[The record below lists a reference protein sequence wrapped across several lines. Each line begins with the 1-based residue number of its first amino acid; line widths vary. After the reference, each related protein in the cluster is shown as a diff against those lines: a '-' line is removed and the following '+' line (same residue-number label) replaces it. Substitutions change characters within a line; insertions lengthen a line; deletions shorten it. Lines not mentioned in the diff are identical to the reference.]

1 MKWDLNTVSVA
12 MESPFNNCQY
22 PYSYPLLYNCM
33 NPTVEF
39 ILSLSIIFPAAIGV
53 VRWRSIDPSYYPF
66 IYNLMVVLLIE
77 IIIGIISRTIPS
89 NAYTATTKTLNLFSL
104 VDFCLFA
111 WLFHNWGLFN
121 HHKNRF
127 WPIIFL
133 ALFVWAYITF
143 FVSGFSR
150 INNPFLLL
158 YSATLIFFS
167 VTTFNKIVVQQRINI
182 FTNAR
187 FWICIGI
194 IIFYSFFIL
203 TRATDLSSGVIKH
216 VSRSF
221 KDNLQLINTYSN
233 LLVNLLYAVAV
244 IWIPRKKNITTLL

>member
-1 MKWDLNTVSVA
+1 
-12 MESPFNNCQY
+12 
-22 PYSYPLLYNCM
+22 M

-39 ILSLSIIFPAAIGV
+39 ILSMSIIFPVAIGI

-66 IYNLMVVLLIE
+66 IWNLLVVLLVE
-77 IIIGIISRTIPS
+77 IIIGVIIRTVTS
-89 NAYTATTKTLNLFSL
+89 NAYIAITKTLNLFSL
-104 VDFCLFA
+104 IDFCLFA

-121 HHKNRF
+121 FHKTRF
-127 WPIIFL
+127 LIIIFV
-133 ALFVWAYITF
+133 ASSVWVYVTF
-143 FVSGFSR
+143 FFSGFPN

-216 VSRSF
+216 VSKSF

-244 IWIPRKKNITTLL
+244 IWIPRKKNIMTLL

>member
-1 MKWDLNTVSVA
+1 M
-12 MESPFNNCQY
+12 
-22 PYSYPLLYNCM
+22 
-33 NPTVEF
+33 
-39 ILSLSIIFPAAIGV
+39 SIIFPLIIGI
-53 VRWRSIDPSYYPF
+53 VRWKVIDSSYYPF
-66 IYNLMVVLLIE
+66 LYNMLAGLIVE
-77 IIIGIISRTIPS
+77 IIIKILNNPTGI
-89 NAYTATTKTLNLFSL
+89 TKTVNIFSL
-104 VDFCLFA
+104 IDFCLFA

-121 HHKNRF
+121 QNKR
-127 WPIIFL
+127 IFL
-133 ALFVWAYITF
+133 ITIFSACTVWVYITF
-143 FVSGFSR
+143 FVTRFQHM
-150 INNPFLLL
+150 NNPFMLI
-158 YSATLIFFS
+158 YSAALIFLS

-203 TRATDLSSGVIKH
+203 TRATDLSTGVLKH

>member
-1 MKWDLNTVSVA
+1 
-12 MESPFNNCQY
+12 
-22 PYSYPLLYNCM
+22 M
-33 NPTVEF
+33 NPSLEF
-39 ILSLSIIFPAAIGV
+39 ILSMSIVFPLIVGI
-53 VRWRSIDPSYYPF
+53 VRWKLIDPSYYPF
-66 IYNLMVVLLIE
+66 IYNLLAVLLAE
-77 IIIGIISRTIPS
+77 ITIRL
-89 NAYTATTKTLNLFSL
+89 LNGSSSVVKSVNVFSL

-121 HHKNRF
+121 GNRK
-127 WPIIFL
+127 IFL
-133 ALFVWAYITF
+133 LVLALAGTVWTYTTF
-143 FVSGFSR
+143 FVTGFR
-150 INNPFLLL
+150 QMNNPFLLI
-158 YSATLIFFS
+158 YSAALIFLS

-203 TRATDLSSGVIKH
+203 TRATDLSTGVLKH
-216 VSRSF
+216 VSKSF

-244 IWIPRKKNITTLL
+244 IWIPRKKNITTLLLP

>member
-1 MKWDLNTVSVA
+1 
-12 MESPFNNCQY
+12 
-22 PYSYPLLYNCM
+22 M
-33 NPTVEF
+33 NPSIEF
-39 ILSLSIIFPAAIGV
+39 ILSMSIIFPLIIGI
-53 VRWRSIDPSYYPF
+53 VRWKVIDSSYYPF
-66 IYNLMVVLLIE
+66 LYNMLAGLMVE
-77 IIIGIISRTIPS
+77 IIIKILNNPTGI
-89 NAYTATTKTLNLFSL
+89 TKAVNIFSL
-104 VDFCLFA
+104 IDFCLFA

-121 HHKNRF
+121 QNKRIF
-127 WPIIFL
+127 LIIIFS
-133 ALFVWAYITF
+133 ACTAWVYITF
-143 FVSGFSR
+143 FVTRFQHM
-150 INNPFLLL
+150 NNPFMLI
-158 YSATLIFFS
+158 YSAALIFLS

-203 TRATDLSSGVIKH
+203 TRATDLSTGVLKH

>member
-1 MKWDLNTVSVA
+1 
-12 MESPFNNCQY
+12 
-22 PYSYPLLYNCM
+22 M
-33 NPTVEF
+33 NPSIEF
-39 ILSLSIIFPAAIGV
+39 ILSMSIIFPLIIGI
-53 VRWRSIDPSYYPF
+53 VRWKVIDSSYYPF
-66 IYNLMVVLLIE
+66 LYNMLAGLIVE
-77 IIIGIISRTIPS
+77 IIIKILNNPTGI
-89 NAYTATTKTLNLFSL
+89 TKTVNIFSL
-104 VDFCLFA
+104 IDFCLFA

-121 HHKNRF
+121 QNKR
-127 WPIIFL
+127 IFL
-133 ALFVWAYITF
+133 ITIFTACTVWVYITF
-143 FVSGFSR
+143 FVTRFQHM
-150 INNPFLLL
+150 NNPFMLI
-158 YSATLIFFS
+158 YSAALIFLS

-203 TRATDLSSGVIKH
+203 TRATDLSTGVLKH

>member
-1 MKWDLNTVSVA
+1 
-12 MESPFNNCQY
+12 
-22 PYSYPLLYNCM
+22 M
-33 NPTVEF
+33 NPSLEF
-39 ILSLSIIFPAAIGV
+39 ILSMSIVFPLIVGI
-53 VRWRSIDPSYYPF
+53 VRWKLIDPSYYPF
-66 IYNLMVVLLIE
+66 IYNLLAVLLVE
-77 IIIGIISRTIPS
+77 ITIRL
-89 NAYTATTKTLNLFSL
+89 LNGSSSVVKSVNVFSL

-121 HHKNRF
+121 GNKK
-127 WPIIFL
+127 IFL
-133 ALFVWAYITF
+133 LILSLAGTVWAYTSF
-143 FVSGFSR
+143 FVTGFQHM
-150 INNPFLLL
+150 NNPFLLI
-158 YSATLIFFS
+158 YSAALIFLS

-203 TRATDLSSGVIKH
+203 TRATDLSTGVLKH

-244 IWIPRKKNITTLL
+244 IWIPRKKNITTLLLP